1 MTKHAR
7 TYHYTYDENA
17 KRRNN
22 RSARPAKLVAKSDGY
37 HTIEDQDN
45 NITEL
50 RLFHLSEG
58 GEKMIRN
65 HIKQFYCRNELI
77 IRIAMDVP

>member
-1 MTKHAR
+1 M
-7 TYHYTYDENA
+7 YDENA

-22 RSARPAKLVAKSDGY
+22 RSARPAKLVAKSNGY

-45 NITEL
+45 IIKEL

-58 GEKMIRN
+58 GEKN
-65 HIKQFYCRNELI
+65 DPESHCTLLFQK
-77 IRIAMDVP
+77 